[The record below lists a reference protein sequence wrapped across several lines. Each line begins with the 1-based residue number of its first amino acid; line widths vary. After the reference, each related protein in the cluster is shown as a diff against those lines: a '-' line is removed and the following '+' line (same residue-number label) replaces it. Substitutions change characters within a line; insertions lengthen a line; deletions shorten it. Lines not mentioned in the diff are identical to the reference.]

1 MTAPSEASE
10 QRELLIDDLIDLPVQ
25 DFTECQ
31 LRRLSRALERALD
44 AVETEYMRRNAL
56 QAEKGD
62 EDAI

>member
-1 MTAPSEASE
+1 MTAPAEASE
-10 QRELLIDDLIDLPVQ
+10 HREQLIDDLLDLPAQ
-25 DFTECQ
+25 DFTEDQ

-44 AVETEYMRRNAL
+44 AVETEYMRRHAL